1 MALASGAFLKTE
13 PVRKYPARKAE
24 RWNIVT
30 SNNMVAPNGDMTE
43 FMFNASGAPTQ
54 QAVSR
59 TDKIGRNGRIALD
72 TFGNNL

>member
-1 MALASGAFLKTE
+1 
-13 PVRKYPARKAE
+13 
-24 RWNIVT
+24 
-30 SNNMVAPNGDMTE
+30 MVAPNGDMTE

-59 TDKIGRNGRIALD
+59 TDRIGRNGRIAFD